1 MLAKRR
7 RTRETCSKVGDKGEA
22 VRLAAPIKRLNYRLG
37 RGIVRLLARPTVT
50 GVPPS
55 ASEEIV
61 YVMPSRS
68 LADLLLLDVVATA
81 QGLPPPRQR
90 LESLDEGRRFFF
102 LNRPAGWRRRHTM
115 RRTSVR
121 MRRIQARLR
130 EEGAP
135 AVTLVPVSVFWGR
148 AADKERS
155 WLRSLVSESWGTSS
169 RLRRVLSLLL
179 GRKDVLLHFHRPL
192 PWRELA
198 GGGLDAARAERRTA
212 RLLRVRFRNQRQATL
227 GPDLSHRRTLIDRVL
242 ASPQVRAAIAA
253 EAPGQVPLPAHYARA
268 QRAAFAIAANMS
280 FPVMRLMDRFLTWF
294 WSRIYDGVA
303 VHGLERIV
311 DLAATH
317 TLVFAPC
324 HRSHIDYLLLSY
336 VLHHQGLMLPHIA
349 SGDNL
354 DLPVIG
360 RLLRGGGAFFIRR
373 SFRGDD
379 IYRAVLDEYLY
390 QTLRRG
396 HTVEYFIEGTRSR
409 TGRLLP
415 PRTGMLQTTLDSVA
429 RGLPRPLAVIPV
441 HIAYEKVIEAASF
454 NEELS
459 GASKRPESVG
469 GIVGAIRLVR
479 QTFGSASL
487 AFAPPI
493 EPDAYVAAPGG
504 SHRLADDIL
513 LRLNRSASINA
524 SHLIALVALAMPRHA
539 IDATALGTQLDV
551 YRELLER
558 ERNHHDH
565 AIDWGAAH
573 RLIDR
578 VVELGLARR
587 EHSRIGNVVSLG
599 DDDVVRMTWY
609 ANNALHALAAPS
621 LVACFVV
628 ERRGGI
634 TARALTRQFAGLVP
648 LVASELH
655 TRLDARACRRCLR
668 HMRVMGLIEM
678 SPNGV
683 AAPRDLE
690 RRFRTELL
698 ARILMPTLERYFIA
712 STILVRFGAN
722 ALNRDDLMDRCEA
735 TSARISRLYGSNAP
749 EFHDTRLFRGFLDAL
764 IRLGIVTEEDG
775 QLRFDDSP
783 QGPLATALEL
793 AEEVVPAEI
802 RYAVRRS
809 SGVRAES

>member
-1 MLAKRR
+1 M
-7 RTRETCSKVGDKGEA
+7 
-22 VRLAAPIKRLNYRLG
+22 RLAAPIKRFNYRLG

-50 GVPPS
+50 GVPP
-55 ASEEIV
+55 AAAEEVV
-61 YVMPSRS
+61 YVLPNRS

-81 QGLPPPRQR
+81 RGLPPPRQR
-90 LESLDEGRRFFF
+90 LDALHEGRRFFF

-115 RRTSVR
+115 RRTSAR
-121 MRRIQARLR
+121 MRRIGARLR
-130 EEGAP
+130 EAEAP
-135 AVTLVPVSVFWGR
+135 AVTLAPVSVFWGR

-155 WLRSLVSESWGTSS
+155 WLRLVVSESWGTSS
-169 RLRRVLSLLL
+169 RLRRVLSLLFN
-179 GRKDVLLHFHRPL
+179 RKDVLLHFHRPL

-198 GGGLDAARAERRTA
+198 DGGLDATRAERRIA

-227 GPDLSHRRTLIDRVL
+227 GPDLSHRRTLIERVL
-242 ASPQVRAAIAA
+242 ASSQVRAAIEA
-253 EAPGQVPLPAHYARA
+253 EALGQVAQPVHHAQARK
-268 QRAAFAIAANMS
+268 AAFAIAADMS
-280 FPVMRLMDRFLTWF
+280 FPAMRLMDRFLTWF

-303 VHGLERIV
+303 VHGLERV
-311 DLAATH
+311 MDLAATH

-354 DLPVIG
+354 NLPVVG

-373 SFRGDD
+373 SFRDDD
-379 IYRAVLDEYLY
+379 IYRAVLDEYVY

-396 HTVEYFIEGTRSR
+396 HSVEYFIEGTRSR

-454 NEELS
+454 DEELS
-459 GASKRPESVG
+459 GGGKRPESVG
-469 GIVGAIRLVR
+469 GIVRAVRLAR

-493 EPDAYVAAPGG
+493 DPDGYVSTPAA
-504 SHRLADDIL
+504 SRRLADEIL
-513 LRLNRSASINA
+513 LRLNRAASVNA
-524 SHLIALVALAMPRHA
+524 THLIALVALAMPRHA
-539 IDATALGTQLDV
+539 IDVTALGTQLDV

-565 AIDWGAAH
+565 AIDWRPAH

-578 VVELGLARR
+578 VEELGLVRR
-587 EHSRIGNVVSLG
+587 EHSGIGDVVSLG
-599 DDDVVRMTWY
+599 DVDAVRMTWY
-609 ANNALHALAAPS
+609 ANNALHTLAAPA
-621 LVACFVV
+621 LIACFVV
-628 ERRGGI
+628 ERRGSI
-634 TARALTRQFAGLVP
+634 PARTLTRQFAGLAP
-648 LVASELH
+648 LIASELH

-668 HMRVMGLIEM
+668 HMRAMGLVEVGA
-678 SPNGV
+678 NGV

-698 ARILMPTLERYFIA
+698 ARIVMPALERYFIA
-712 STILVRFGAN
+712 STILVRFGTDKLSRA
-722 ALNRDDLMDRCEA
+722 DLMEHCGT
-735 TSARISRLYGSNAP
+735 TSRRISRLYGSDAP
-749 EFHDTRLFRGFLDAL
+749 EFHDIRLFHGFLDAL
-764 IRLGIVTEEDG
+764 LRLGIVTEDDSG
-775 QLRFDDSP
+775 RLRFDDTTR
-783 QGPLATALEL
+783 GPLATALQQ

-809 SGVRAES
+809 SGARTELPIRAAED

>member
-1 MLAKRR
+1 M
-7 RTRETCSKVGDKGEA
+7 
-22 VRLAAPIKRLNYRLG
+22 RLAAPIKRFNYRLG

-50 GVPPS
+50 GVPPP
-55 ASEEIV
+55 ATEEIV
-61 YVMPSRS
+61 YVLPNRS

-81 QGLPPPRQR
+81 QGLPSPRQR
-90 LESLDEGRRFFF
+90 LELLDEGRRFFF

-115 RRTSVR
+115 RHTSVR
-121 MRRIQARLR
+121 MRRIQAQLR
-130 EEGAP
+130 EDGAP
-135 AVTLVPVSVFWGR
+135 AVTLAPVSAFWGR

-155 WLRSLVSESWGTSS
+155 WLRLAVSESWGASS

-192 PWRELA
+192 PWRELSR
-198 GGGLDAARAERRTA
+198 GGLDAARAERRTA

-227 GPDLSHRRTLIDRVL
+227 GPDLSHRRTLINRVL
-242 ASPQVRAAIAA
+242 ASPQVRAAIEA
-253 EAPGQVPLPAHYARA
+253 EAAGQATQPADQERARK
-268 QRAAFAIAANMS
+268 AAFAIAANMS
-280 FPVMRLMDRFLTWF
+280 FPATRVMDRFLTWF

-303 VHGLERIV
+303 VHGLERIM

-349 SGDNL
+349 AGDNL

-396 HTVEYFIEGTRSR
+396 HSVEYFVEGTRSR
-409 TGRLLP
+409 TGRLLS
-415 PRTGMLQTTLDSVA
+415 PRTGMLQTTLDSIA

-454 NEELS
+454 DEELA

-469 GIVGAIRLVR
+469 GIVRAVRLAR

-493 EPDAYVAAPGG
+493 EPDAYVAMPAG
-504 SHRLADDIL
+504 SHRLAEEIL

-524 SHLIALVALAMPRHA
+524 SHLVALVTLAMPRHA
-539 IDATALGTQLDV
+539 IDEAALGTQLDV

-565 AIDWGAAH
+565 AIDWRPAH
-573 RLIDR
+573 RLIER
-578 VVELGLARR
+578 AEELGLARR
-587 EHSRIGNVVSLG
+587 ERSRIGNVVSLG
-599 DDDVVRMTWY
+599 DVVRMTWY
-609 ANNALHALAAPS
+609 ANNALHTLAAPA
-621 LVACFVV
+621 LIACLVV

-634 TARALTRQFAGLVP
+634 PARSLTRLFAGLAP
-648 LVASELH
+648 LLASELH
-655 TRLDARACRRCLR
+655 THIGARDCRRCLR
-668 HMRVMGLIEM
+668 HMRAMGLVETG
-678 SPNGV
+678 PAGV

-698 ARILMPTLERYFIA
+698 ARIAMPALERYFIA
-712 STILVRFGAN
+712 STILIRVGAGN
-722 ALNRDDLMDRCEA
+722 LGRDDLMDRCEA
-735 TSARISRLYGSNAP
+735 ASARISRLYGSNAP
-749 EFHDTRLFRGFLDAL
+749 EFYDTRLFRGFLDAL
-764 IRLGIVTEEDG
+764 IRLGVVTEKAEGRLD
-775 QLRFDDSP
+775 FDDTAR
-783 QGPLATALEL
+783 GPLAMALEQ
-793 AEEVVPAEI
+793 ADEVIPADI

-809 SGVRAES
+809 SGVRSEPLDQA